1 MRISRDEM
9 MLSMAEYVAMRGSCS
24 KLQVGAVIA
33 RDHRCISTGYNGAPA
48 AVAHCVHTLD
58 EDARITCERSVH
70 AEANAIAYA
79 ARYGVSTEGCTLY
92 VTHQP
97 CINCS
102 KLIINSGIRRVVYR
116 FPYRLREGIDLLREV
131 GITVEQG

>member
-1 MRISRDEM
+1 MRIERDQM
-9 MLSMAEYVAMRGSCS
+9 MLGMAEYVAMRGSCT

-48 AVAHCVHTLD
+48 GVAHCSHTLA

-70 AEANAIAYA
+70 AEANAVAYA

-97 CINCS
+97 CINCA
-102 KLIINSGIRRVVYR
+102 KLIINAGIRRVVYR
-116 FPYRLREGIDLLREV
+116 FPYRLTEGIELMREV
-131 GITVEQG
+131 GIDIEQG

>member
-1 MRISRDEM
+1 MRIERDLM
-9 MLSMAEYVAMRGSCS
+9 MLLMAEAAAMRGSCS

-48 AVAHCVHTLD
+48 GAPHCVHTLA

-79 ARYGVSTEGCTLY
+79 ARYGVATEGCTIY

-102 KLIINSGIRRVVYR
+102 KLIINSGIARVVYR
-116 FPYRLREGIDLLREV
+116 YPYRLTEGIDLLREV
-131 GITVEQG
+131 GISVEQS